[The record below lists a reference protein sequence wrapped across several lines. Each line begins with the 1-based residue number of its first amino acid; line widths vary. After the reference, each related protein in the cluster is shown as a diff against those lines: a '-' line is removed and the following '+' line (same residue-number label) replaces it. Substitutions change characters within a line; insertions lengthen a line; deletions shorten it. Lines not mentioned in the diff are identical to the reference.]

1 VSNNLGLFLLF
12 SVLVTGLIVNPYAF
26 AQETTVNATG
36 TDATAIADSVTTS
49 VNATETEDDM
59 AETEDDMAETEDDMA
74 ETEDDMAETEDDM
87 AETEDDMAET
97 EDDVSDVV
105 PSPLKQ
111 IKEGITPENIV
122 CKEGLELVF
131 KLNGQPACIKTSSI
145 PKLIAWGWAK

>member
-49 VNATETEDDM
+49 VNAT
-59 AETEDDMAETEDDMA
+59 ETEDDMA